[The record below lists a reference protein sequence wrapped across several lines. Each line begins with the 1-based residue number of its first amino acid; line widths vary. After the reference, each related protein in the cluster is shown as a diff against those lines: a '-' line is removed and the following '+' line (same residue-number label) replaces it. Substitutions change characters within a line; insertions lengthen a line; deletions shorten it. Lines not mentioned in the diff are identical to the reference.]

1 VGDGFAIGEPC
12 HGSAPDIE
20 GKGVANP
27 IATIR
32 SVALMLEFLGE
43 KKAAAK
49 IYKAV
54 DENLDE
60 GRFLTPDMGGT
71 SGTEEVV
78 QDVIKR
84 L

>member
-1 VGDGFAIGEPC
+1 MGEPC

-20 GKGVANP
+20 GKGIANP

-32 SVALMLEFLGE
+32 SVGTMLEFMDLSE
-43 KKAAAK
+43 AAET

-54 DENLDE
+54 DANLME
-60 GRFLTPDMGGT
+60 GRFVTPDLGGT
-71 SGTEEVV
+71 STTQEVL
-78 QDVIKR
+78 DDILRR

>member
-1 VGDGFAIGEPC
+1 MGEPC

-20 GKGVANP
+20 GKGIANP

-32 SVALMLEFLGE
+32 SVGVMLEFMDLPE
-43 KKAAAK
+43 AADA

-54 DENLDE
+54 DGNLEE
-60 GRFLTPDMGGT
+60 GKYISPDLGGKA
-71 SGTEEVV
+71 STEEVV
-78 QDVIKR
+78 NDIIRR